1 MLNHIVHLPL
11 NPDASAGHFPGADTG
26 SQHAPLRS

>member
-1 MLNHIVHLPL
+1 MLNHIEHVTL
-11 NPDASAGHFPGADTG
+11 NPDANTGHFPGAGIG